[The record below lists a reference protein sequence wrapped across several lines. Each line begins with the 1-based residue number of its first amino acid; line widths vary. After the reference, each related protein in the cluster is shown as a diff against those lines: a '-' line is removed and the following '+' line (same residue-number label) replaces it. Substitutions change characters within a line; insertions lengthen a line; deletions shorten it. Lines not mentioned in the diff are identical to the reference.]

1 MTIPNPNILRSHEVV
16 RAVAAAARPGIVL
29 DFDGTISEI
38 VPTPESAV
46 IHPRIAASLEV
57 AVRNYSLVAVLSG
70 RAVRDVA
77 ARVAVQGITYVGN
90 HGAESI
96 VNGQLR
102 VLSASAP
109 AGIGQALEYIKRTVD
124 VPGIVYEDKRFSASI
139 HYRQVEDVK
148 TTERQLRRAL
158 TRAPGSD
165 MLDTFWGR
173 RVLEIRPAT
182 AITKGDAIAYLA
194 ARHSLDALVFVGDD
208 TTDIDGMRRLPALE
222 GVRGVGVAVIS
233 QETPELL
240 IEAADYAVDSVD
252 QVADLVDLL
261 VELRPIPA
269 KSGGPRVHGS

>member
-1 MTIPNPNILRSHEVV
+1 MTLPNIFYNHNVV
-16 RAVAAAARPGIVL
+16 RAIAEANRPGIVL

-109 AGIGQALEYIKRTVD
+109 AGIGQALEYIRRTVD

-148 TTERQLRRAL
+148 ATERQLRRAL

-194 ARHSLDALVFVGDD
+194 ARHSLNALVFVGDD

-222 GVRGVGVAVIS
+222 GVHGVGVAVVS
-233 QETPELL
+233 PETPELL
-240 IEAADYAVDSVD
+240 IEAANYEVSSVD
-252 QVADLVDLL
+252 EVADLLDLL
-261 VELRPIPA
+261 VEIRTAPIQANDSRAMP
-269 KSGGPRVHGS
+269 

>member
-1 MTIPNPNILRSHEVV
+1 MTLPNILCNQDVA
-16 RAVAAAARPGIVL
+16 RAVAEADRPGIVL

-38 VPTPESAV
+38 APSPELAV
-46 IHPRIAASLEV
+46 IHPRIAGTLALALNRYEM
-57 AVRNYSLVAVLSG
+57 VAVLSG

-77 ARVAVQGITYVGN
+77 ARVAVRGITYVGN

-109 AGIGQALEYIKRTVD
+109 AGIGQALEYVGRTVEI
-124 VPGIVYEDKRFSASI
+124 PGIVYEDKRFSASI

-148 TTERQLRRAL
+148 AAERQLRRAI

-173 RVLEIRPAT
+173 RVLEIRPAM

-194 ARHSLDALVFVGDD
+194 AQHSLDALVFVGDD
-208 TTDIDGMRRLPALE
+208 TTDVDGMRRLAALAS
-222 GVRGVGVAVIS
+222 VTTIGVAVAS
-233 QETPELL
+233 EETPELL
-240 IEAADYAVDSVD
+240 LEAADYSVSCVDE
-252 QVADLVDLL
+252 VADLLDLL
-261 VELRPIPA
+261 IDLRLSPSKP
-269 KSGGPRVHGS
+269 GGAGPK

>member
-1 MTIPNPNILRSHEVV
+1 MTLPNILCNQDVA
-16 RAVAAAARPGIVL
+16 RAVAEADRPGIVL

-38 VPTPESAV
+38 ALSPELAV
-46 IHPRIAASLEV
+46 IHPRIAGTLALALNRYEM
-57 AVRNYSLVAVLSG
+57 VAVLSG

-77 ARVAVQGITYVGN
+77 ARVAVRGITYVGN

-109 AGIGQALEYIKRTVD
+109 AGIGQALEYVRRTVEI
-124 VPGIVYEDKRFSASI
+124 PGIVYEDKRFSASI

-148 TTERQLRRAL
+148 AAERQLRRAI

-194 ARHSLDALVFVGDD
+194 AQHSLDALVFVGDD
-208 TTDIDGMRRLPALE
+208 TTDVDGMRRLAALAS
-222 GVRGVGVAVIS
+222 VNTIGVAVAS
-233 QETPELL
+233 EETPEILL
-240 IEAADYAVDSVD
+240 EAADYSVSCVDE
-252 QVADLVDLL
+252 VADLLDLL
-261 VELRPIPA
+261 IDLRLSPSKP
-269 KSGGPRVHGS
+269 GGAGPK

>member
-1 MTIPNPNILRSHEVV
+1 MTIPNILRRSDIVH
-16 RAVAAAARPGIVL
+16 AVAKSARPGVIL

-38 VPTPESAV
+38 VPSPGLAV
-46 IHPRIAASLEV
+46 IHPRVSETLPVMADRYEV
-57 AVRNYSLVAVLSG
+57 VAVLSG

-77 ARVAVQGITYVGN
+77 SRVGIDDISYVGN

-109 AGIGQALEYIKRTVD
+109 AGIGQALDYIRRTVD

-139 HYRQVEDVK
+139 HYRQVEDVQYA
-148 TTERQLRRAL
+148 ERQLRRAL

-173 RVLEIRPAT
+173 RVLELRPAT

-194 ARHSLDALVFVGDD
+194 AQYSLDALVFVGDD
-208 TTDIDGMRRLPALE
+208 TTDVDGMRRLPALD
-222 GVRGVGVAVIS
+222 GVNAVGVAVAS
-233 QETPELL
+233 AETPELL
-240 IEAADYAVDSVD
+240 LEAAAYCVNGVDE
-252 QVADLVDLL
+252 VADLLDLL
-261 VELRPIPA
+261 AELRVTSEQA
-269 KSGGPRVHGS
+269 ADSS

>member
-1 MTIPNPNILRSHEVV
+1 MTLPNILYNHDVV
-16 RAVAAAARPGIVL
+16 RAIAEANRPGIVL

-38 VPTPESAV
+38 VPTPDSAV

-77 ARVAVQGITYVGN
+77 ARVAVRGITYVGN

-109 AGIGQALEYIKRTVD
+109 AGIGQALEYIRRTVD

-148 TTERQLRRAL
+148 ATERQLRRAL

-194 ARHSLDALVFVGDD
+194 ARHSLNALVFVGDD
-208 TTDIDGMRRLPALE
+208 TTDIDGMRRLPALD
-222 GVRGVGVAVIS
+222 GIHTVGVAVVS
-233 QETPELL
+233 PETPELL
-240 IEAADYAVDSVD
+240 IEAADYEVSSVD
-252 QVADLVDLL
+252 EVADLLDLL
-261 VELRPIPA
+261 VEIRTAPIQANDSRAMP
-269 KSGGPRVHGS
+269 

>member
-1 MTIPNPNILRSHEVV
+1 MTLPNILRRSDVV
-16 RAVAAAARPGIVL
+16 RAVAESARPGVIL

-38 VPTPESAV
+38 VPSPELAS
-46 IHPRIAASLEV
+46 IHPRISKTLPVVVDKYEV
-57 AVRNYSLVAVLSG
+57 VAVLSG

-77 ARVAVQGITYVGN
+77 SRVGIRGINYVGN

-109 AGIGQALEYIKRTVD
+109 AGIGQALDYIKRTVD

-148 TTERQLRRAL
+148 HAERQLRRAL

-173 RVLEIRPAT
+173 RILELRPAT

-194 ARHSLDALVFVGDD
+194 AQYSLDALVFVGDD
-208 TTDIDGMRRLPALE
+208 TTDVDGMRRLPALD
-222 GVRGVGVAVIS
+222 GVNTVGVAVAS
-233 QETPELL
+233 TETPELL
-240 IEAADYAVDSVD
+240 LEAAHFCVDGVD
-252 QVADLVDLL
+252 EVADLLDLL
-261 VELRPIPA
+261 VELRMTTEQRA
-269 KSGGPRVHGS
+269 DAS

>member
-1 MTIPNPNILRSHEVV
+1 MTTENILCSTDVV
-16 RAVAAAARPGIVL
+16 RGVAGAARPGVIL

-38 VPTPESAV
+38 AASPGKAV
-46 IHPRIAASLEV
+46 IHPRISETLSVVVNRYHA
-57 AVRNYSLVAVLSG
+57 VAVLSG

-77 ARVAVQGITYVGN
+77 SRVSIDGITYVGN

-109 AGIGQALEYIKRTVD
+109 AGIGQALEYIRRAVD
-124 VPGIVYEDKRFSASI
+124 IPGLVYEDKRFSASI

-148 TTERQLRRAL
+148 STERQLRRAL

-173 RVLEIRPAT
+173 RVLELRPAT

-194 ARHSLDALVFVGDD
+194 SQHSLDALVFVGDD
-208 TTDIDGMRRLPALE
+208 TTDVDGMRRLPALD
-222 GVRGVGVAVIS
+222 GVNAVGVAVDS
-233 QETPELL
+233 GEAPELL
-240 IEAADYAVDSVD
+240 LEAADYCVNGVDE
-252 QVADLVDLL
+252 VADLLDLL
-261 VELRPIPA
+261 VEFRAQFEQTAHP
-269 KSGGPRVHGS
+269 GSD

>member
-1 MTIPNPNILRSHEVV
+1 MTIPNILRRTEVV
-16 RAVAAAARPGIVL
+16 RAVAESARPGVIL

-38 VPTPESAV
+38 VPSPELA
-46 IHPRIAASLEV
+46 ILHPRISETL
-57 AVRNYSLVAVLSG
+57 AVVVDKYDVVAVLSG

-77 ARVAVQGITYVGN
+77 SKVAVRDITYVGN

-109 AGIGQALEYIKRTVD
+109 AGIGRALEYIRRAVD

-139 HYRQVEDVK
+139 HYRQVEDVQFA
-148 TTERQLRRAL
+148 ERQLRRAL

-173 RVLEIRPAT
+173 RVLELRPAT

-194 ARHSLDALVFVGDD
+194 AQHSLDALVFVGDD
-208 TTDIDGMRRLPALE
+208 TTDMDGMRRLPTLE
-222 GVRGVGVAVIS
+222 GVNAIGVAVAS
-233 QETPELL
+233 SETPELL
-240 IEAADYAVDSVD
+240 VEAADYCVNGVDE
-252 QVADLVDLL
+252 VADRLDLL
-261 VELRPIPA
+261 VELRVTSEQPA
-269 KSGGPRVHGS
+269 DSGPD

>member
-1 MTIPNPNILRSHEVV
+1 MTIPNILRRSDVV
-16 RAVAAAARPGIVL
+16 RAVAEASRTGVIL

-38 VPTPESAV
+38 APTPELAV
-46 IHPRIAASLEV
+46 IHPRISKTLPGAVDKYEV
-57 AVRNYSLVAVLSG
+57 VSVLSG

-77 ARVAVQGITYVGN
+77 SRVAVRGINYVGN

-109 AGIGQALEYIKRTVD
+109 AGIAQALEYIRRTVD

-139 HYRQVEDVK
+139 HYRQVEDVQL
-148 TTERQLRRAL
+148 TERQLRRAL

-173 RVLEIRPAT
+173 RVLELRPAT

-194 ARHSLDALVFVGDD
+194 AQYSLDALVFVGDD
-208 TTDIDGMRRLPALE
+208 TTDIDGMRRLPTLQ
-222 GVRGVGVAVIS
+222 GVKAVGVAVAS
-233 QETPELL
+233 TETPELL
-240 IEAADYAVDSVD
+240 LEAADYCVSGVDE
-252 QVADLVDLL
+252 VADLLELL
-261 VELRPIPA
+261 VNLRMA
-269 KSGGPRVHGS
+269 T

>member
-1 MTIPNPNILRSHEVV
+1 MTIPSIFRRTDVV
-16 RAVAAAARPGIVL
+16 RAVAEAARPGVIL

-38 VPTPESAV
+38 APSPELAV
-46 IHPRIAASLEV
+46 IHARISETLPAVVDRYEV
-57 AVRNYSLVAVLSG
+57 VTVLSG

-77 ARVAVQGITYVGN
+77 SRVAIHGVNYVGN

-96 VNGQLR
+96 VNGQLK

-109 AGIGQALEYIKRTVD
+109 AGIGQALDYIKRTVD

-148 TTERQLRRAL
+148 YTERQLRRAL

-173 RVLEIRPAT
+173 RVLELRPAT

-194 ARHSLDALVFVGDD
+194 AHYSLDALVFVGDD
-208 TTDIDGMRRLPALE
+208 TTDVDGMRRLGALD
-222 GVRGVGVAVIS
+222 GVNAVGVAVTS
-233 QETPELL
+233 AETPELL
-240 IEAADYAVDSVD
+240 LEAAGYCVSGVDE
-252 QVADLVDLL
+252 VADLLDLL
-261 VELRPIPA
+261 VELRMSPEKPVDA
-269 KSGGPRVHGS
+269 S

>member
-1 MTIPNPNILRSHEVV
+1 MNVPNIFRRTDVV
-16 RAVAAAARPGIVL
+16 RAVAEAARPGIIL

-38 VPTPESAV
+38 VPTPELAV
-46 IHPRIAASLEV
+46 IHPRISETLPAAVNRYEV
-57 AVRNYSLVAVLSG
+57 VAVLSG

-77 ARVAVQGITYVGN
+77 SRVAVSGINYVGN

-109 AGIGQALEYIKRTVD
+109 AGIGQALDYIKRTVD
-124 VPGIVYEDKRFSASI
+124 VPGLVYEDKRFSASI
-139 HYRQVEDVK
+139 HYRQVEDVQYA
-148 TTERQLRRAL
+148 ERQLRRAL

-173 RVLEIRPAT
+173 RVLELRPAT

-194 ARHSLDALVFVGDD
+194 AQYSLDALVFVGDD

-222 GVRGVGVAVIS
+222 GINAVGVGVS
-233 QETPELL
+233 SGETPELL
-240 IEAADYAVDSVD
+240 MEAVGYCVNGVDE
-252 QVADLVDLL
+252 VADLLELL
-261 VELRPIPA
+261 VELRVTSEQA
-269 KSGGPRVHGS
+269 ADGS

>member
-1 MTIPNPNILRSHEVV
+1 MTLPNILRRSDVV
-16 RAVAAAARPGIVL
+16 RAVAESARPGIIL

-38 VPTPESAV
+38 VPSPELAS
-46 IHPRIAASLEV
+46 IHPRISKALPLVVDKYEV
-57 AVRNYSLVAVLSG
+57 VAVLSG

-77 ARVAVQGITYVGN
+77 SRVGIRGINYVGN

-109 AGIGQALEYIKRTVD
+109 AGIGQALEYIRRTVD
-124 VPGIVYEDKRFSASI
+124 VPGLVYEDKRFSASI

-148 TTERQLRRAL
+148 YAERQLRRAL

-173 RVLEIRPAT
+173 RVLELRPAT

-194 ARHSLDALVFVGDD
+194 AQYSLDALVFVGDD
-208 TTDIDGMRRLPALE
+208 TTDVDGMRRLPALD
-222 GVRGVGVAVIS
+222 GVNTVGVAVAS
-233 QETPELL
+233 NETPEFLL
-240 IEAADYAVDSVD
+240 EAAHFRVDGVD
-252 QVADLVDLL
+252 QVADLLDLL
-261 VELRPIPA
+261 VELRMTSEQPA
-269 KSGGPRVHGS
+269 DAS